1 MTPADEPTTVAPSP
15 ARAAVAVRRADERRT
30 GGALAEIAEVAAS
43 AGVRRVRVV
52 AWRDLEHPDAGGSEI
67 HLHEILR
74 RWAAA
79 GLEVTLLTGRAPGRP
94 RRVERSGYT
103 VLRAGSPLGSLV
115 TLPWRARR
123 QPADAT
129 VEVWHGINFCG
140 PLWMRGPRVA
150 IAHHVHRP
158 EFGYVLPRPAAW
170 AARHQEGTL
179 SPRLYRGTPLVTL
192 SEPAQ
197 AAFAEL
203 GFDPAAITVVPPG
216 VDPRFSPAPA
226 PGGGCSA
233 TPLVLTV
240 ARLWPQ
246 KRIDRLIDVMARLRH
261 RHPRAELLVVGD
273 GPCRAALEA
282 RAAATGAVARFAG
295 SVPDARLVEL
305 YRSAWVL
312 ASASFGEGWGMTI
325 TEAGACG
332 TPAVVSINTGHR
344 QAVVDGVTGLLAADE
359 DGLVAGLDRVLNDPV
374 LRGRLGDGARDHARG
389 FDWDRAA
396 TTILDVV
403 VADAGRRARGRQ
415 HTRRSARTPWIPADT

>member
-1 MTPADEPTTVAPSP
+1 MKRV
-15 ARAAVAVRRADERRT
+15 VT
-30 GGALAEIAEVAAS
+30 GGAGWQATAVPPRPGARSGRSPLMADVARQ
-43 AGVRRVRVV
+43 AGIRTVRVV

-79 GLEVTLLTGRAPGRP
+79 GLDVALLTGRVPGGP
-94 RRVERSGYT
+94 RRVERAGYT
-103 VLRAGSPLGSLV
+103 VLRAGGPLGSLV
-115 TLPWRARR
+115 TTPRRARR

-140 PLWMRGPRVA
+140 PLWIRGPRVA

-158 EFGYVLPRPAAW
+158 EFSYVLPRPAAW

-192 SEPAQ
+192 SEPAR
-197 AAFAEL
+197 AAFVDL

-216 VDPRFSPAPA
+216 VDARFSP
-226 PGGGCSA
+226 GGERSP

-246 KRIDRLIDVMARLRH
+246 KRIDRLIDVMARLRTGQ
-261 RHPRAELLVVGD
+261 PQAELVVVGD
-273 GPCRAALEA
+273 GPCRPELEA
-282 RAAATGAVARFAG
+282 RATASGARVRFTGTV
-295 SVPDARLVEL
+295 SDARLVDL

-325 TEAGACG
+325 TEAAACG
-332 TPAVVSINTGHR
+332 TPAVVSVNTGHR
-344 QAVVDGVTGLLAADE
+344 QAVVDGTTGLLADDE
-359 DGLVAGLDRVLNDPV
+359 DGLVDGLDRVLSDGV
-374 LRGRLGDGARDHARG
+374 LRHRLGSAATAHARG
-389 FDWDRAA
+389 FGWDRAA
-396 TTILDVV
+396 RAVLDVV
-403 VADAGRRARGRQ
+403 AADAHRRVRAPQRA
-415 HTRRSARTPWIPADT
+415 RRSAPSARIPGGT